1 MDAKPDFTIPEGASL
16 TIEGGAAHL
25 KYPGTLHLHGSLGAD
40 VGSIEVEGDLY
51 VHVSDLSGTSLFAA
65 GHIEV
70 LHALEADNVHG
81 RTVRLSEGPVRCRS
95 ISADA
100 KMVIAAL
107 EIRVDALVAPHIDI
121 DPGTSGRATVLECL
135 NEVGGSKVKGCFSLE
150 DYEDAFG
157 ETDAFL
163 NERGLS
169 RPEPLEEDVSLPPHP
184 SSAEAM
190 AAKATPAQ
198 VHDTVDLS
206 EIRIAP
212 SRDPRIDRA
221 FKKIVDAYGD
231 EFPDVL
237 VEMRGLI
244 EAGAY
249 HGLKDKIN
257 PIWESLL
264 SYHQQ
269 AGIRPHHRVTH
280 AFNLIHGLVQE

>member
-1 MDAKPDFTIPEGASL
+1 MDAKPDFTIPEGATL
-16 TIEGGAAHL
+16 AIENGVAHL
-25 KYPGTLHLHGSLGAD
+25 KYPGSLHLHGSLGED
-40 VGSIEVEGDLY
+40 VGSIEVEGDLF
-51 VHVSDLSGTSLFAA
+51 VHVSDLPGTSLFAA

-81 RTVRLSEGPVRCRS
+81 KTVRLSEGPVRCRS

-100 KMVIAAL
+100 KMAIAAL
-107 EIRVDALVAPHIDI
+107 EIRVDALVAPHIEI
-121 DPGTSGRATVLECL
+121 DQSTSGRATVLECL
-135 NEVGGSKVKGCFSLE
+135 NEVGSSKVKGCFSLE

-157 ETDAFL
+157 QTDVFL
-163 NERGLS
+163 SERGLS
-169 RPEPLEEDVSLPPHP
+169 RPQPLEEDVALPPHP
-184 SSAEAM
+184 NSQPVV
-190 AAKATPAQ
+190 TQ
-198 VHDTVDLS
+198 TVAPEVISVDMGD
-206 EIRIAP
+206 IQIAP

-237 VEMRGLI
+237 GEMRALI

-264 SYHQQ
+264 SYHQR